1 MSDSGTPPS
10 RREGLIV
17 DELLVKIR
25 HSHRMYY
32 QMINIEI
39 WALIETLDQFFPGS
53 WGRFMVNRQVSLKQ
67 FLERQKKAPIVTTK
81 NTEASKISPDL
92 SASLSKE
99 SSPDELNN

>member
-1 MSDSGTPPS
+1 MSNSGTPPS

-67 FLERQKKAPIVTTK
+67 FLQRQKKAPIVTTK
-81 NTEASKISPDL
+81 PTEPSDISPNHV
-92 SASLSKE
+92 ASDRTD
-99 SSPDELNN
+99 SSPDESSN